1 MSSFIPIAPLIR
13 RAPEGQVLPKIRVV
27 EDGGM
32 EEGVEVLIAAT
43 ICEVSDHVP
52 HGIVIGSDHVVEAIV
67 SAHHWKLLLLQ
78 SHKRQQQVRGGG
90 PSSLTSGSSNRSEEE
105 VRGTGTRGLCIRG
118 AELRESCPF
127 YRPLQRDLLPAHFCV
142 CLRSVRE
149 KGETPFSR
157 LQNTD
162 FGVFITQD
170 SGFRRPWMTSWY
182 SASVGAC
189 HQNEIAILQH

>member
-27 EDGGM
+27 EDVGI

-52 HGIVIGSDHVVEAIV
+52 EAIV

-90 PSSLTSGSSNRSEEE
+90 PSSPSARRWKAAPCGRGRRAVRTVLMQKISGC
-105 VRGTGTRGLCIRG
+105 TR
-118 AELRESCPF
+118 
-127 YRPLQRDLLPAHFCV
+127 
-142 CLRSVRE
+142 
-149 KGETPFSR
+149 
-157 LQNTD
+157 
-162 FGVFITQD
+162 
-170 SGFRRPWMTSWY
+170 
-182 SASVGAC
+182 
-189 HQNEIAILQH
+189 

>member
-27 EDGGM
+27 EDVGM

-118 AELRESCPF
+118 AELGKAALF
-127 YRPLQRDLLPAHFCV
+127 IDLCNATCFLHIFFAFV
-142 CLRSVRE
+142 CAQFAKV
-149 KGETPFSR
+149 
-157 LQNTD
+157 
-162 FGVFITQD
+162 
-170 SGFRRPWMTSWY
+170 
-182 SASVGAC
+182 
-189 HQNEIAILQH
+189 